1 VAQAAT
7 AAAPR
12 RAVRLLRPGPDSRS
26 IPEYPKAWNQADR
39 WEFLLLLLLRW
50 RERSMTG
57 ESATTTDHER
67 IRRWVEARDGTPAA
81 VRATESGDDPGVL
94 RIRFRDESA
103 DDLDAIDWD
112 QFFEKFEESELAFL
126 YQDQTADGGTSR
138 FHKFVK
144 LN

>member
-1 VAQAAT
+1 
-7 AAAPR
+7 
-12 RAVRLLRPGPDSRS
+12 
-26 IPEYPKAWNQADR
+26 
-39 WEFLLLLLLRW
+39 
-50 RERSMTG
+50 MTG

-144 LN
+144 RK

>member
-1 VAQAAT
+1 
-7 AAAPR
+7 
-12 RAVRLLRPGPDSRS
+12 
-26 IPEYPKAWNQADR
+26 
-39 WEFLLLLLLRW
+39 
-50 RERSMTG
+50 MTG

-81 VRATESGDDPGVL
+81 VRVTESGDDSGVL

-144 LN
+144 RK

>member
-1 VAQAAT
+1 
-7 AAAPR
+7 
-12 RAVRLLRPGPDSRS
+12 
-26 IPEYPKAWNQADR
+26 
-39 WEFLLLLLLRW
+39 
-50 RERSMTG
+50 MTG

-144 LN
+144 RN

>member
-1 VAQAAT
+1 
-7 AAAPR
+7 
-12 RAVRLLRPGPDSRS
+12 
-26 IPEYPKAWNQADR
+26 
-39 WEFLLLLLLRW
+39 
-50 RERSMTG
+50 MTG
-57 ESATTTDHER
+57 ESATTTAHER
-67 IRRWVEARDGTPAA
+67 IRRWVEARDGNAAA

-126 YQDQTADGGTSR
+126 FQDQTADGGTSR

-144 LN
+144 RK

>member
-1 VAQAAT
+1 
-7 AAAPR
+7 
-12 RAVRLLRPGPDSRS
+12 
-26 IPEYPKAWNQADR
+26 
-39 WEFLLLLLLRW
+39 
-50 RERSMTG
+50 MTG

-81 VRATESGDDPGVL
+81 VRATECGDDPGVL

-144 LN
+144 RN